1 MFKNI
6 SSKNLL
12 FIFLILLIL
21 AAIFVYYDSTTEVR
35 TFKKDI
41 VNIDTA
47 KVTSLSIYSKATNHK
62 EVKLFKQ
69 GNYWMVQLE
78 NNKSVPAEASKIKNL
93 INSLA
98 QIKTSSVAGQ
108 DESKWAEFQ
117 VDTSGTRVKVFEG
130 NDNTLDMVIG
140 KFSYQQQTRSM
151 SSYVRVKGDNN
162 IYEVAQFMGFSF
174 NQKPDA
180 FRNNY
185 IVNDDMKNWKSV
197 SYTYPADSSFTL
209 IKDTL
214 GHWSINNI
222 QTDSVKTANFLRT
235 LSHLMGNEFV
245 DNPDQSLLGKATYS
259 VSILSSANEGEPKTI
274 DVSAFGNQFL
284 LNSSQNPESYFNGN
298 ANSLK
303 DKIFVGKSHFLKK

>member
-12 FIFLILLIL
+12 IIFIILFVL

-41 VNIDTA
+41 VSIDTA
-47 KVTSLSIYSKATNHK
+47 KVTSVSIYSKATNHK

-78 NNKSVPAEASKIKNL
+78 NNKSVPAEGSKIKNL
-93 INSLA
+93 INQLA
-98 QIKTSSVAGQ
+98 QIKTSSLAAQ
-108 DESKWAEFQ
+108 DESKWTEYQ

-130 NDNTLDMVIG
+130 NDNTLDIILG

-151 SSYVRVKGDNN
+151 STYVRVKGDNN
-162 IYEVAQFMGFSF
+162 IYEVANFMGFAF

-185 IVNDDMKNWKSV
+185 IVNDDMKNWNSL
-197 SYTYPADSSFTL
+197 SFTYPADSSFTL
-209 IKDTL
+209 VKDTL

-222 QTDSVKTANFLRT
+222 RTDSAKTVNFLRT

-245 DNPDQSLLGKATYS
+245 DNPDQSLLGKANYS
-259 VSILSSANEGEPKTI
+259 VTILSSANEGQPKRI
-274 DVSAFGNQFL
+274 DVSAFGDQFL
-284 LNSSQNPESYFNGN
+284 LHSSQNPESYFNGN

-303 DKIFVGKSHFLKK
+303 TKIFIGKNYFFKK